1 MLSDID
7 FMYHDR
13 QVEIKTPMREVPM
26 KGTPDPTRALY
37 AISVAGELTGV
48 DPQMLR
54 AYEARGLVTPARTE
68 GGTRRYSGLDLDRIQ
83 RVTMYLDAG
92 LNLAGIERVFALEA
106 ETDDLRDHVRRLGGR
121 PRHRSRPPSGGSD
134 ESGSPTGSR

>member
-1 MLSDID
+1 MPFGLIVNDID
-7 FMYHDR
+7 FMYHKP
-13 QVEIKTPMREVPM
+13 QPEIKSPAQTTRTTAPMP
-26 KGTPDPTRALY
+26 TTSDPDRALY

-54 AYEARGLVTPARTE
+54 IYENRGLLTPFRTE
-68 GGTRRYSGLDLDRIQ
+68 GGTRRYSGRDIARIE
-83 RVTMYLDAG
+83 RIAMYLDAG

-121 PRHRSRPPSGGSD
+121 PRRRS
-134 ESGSPTGSR
+134 

>member
-1 MLSDID
+1 MPAASD
-7 FMYHDR
+7 
-13 QVEIKTPMREVPM
+13 
-26 KGTPDPTRALY
+26 PDHALY

-54 AYEARGLVTPARTE
+54 IYESRGLLTPFRTD
-68 GGTRRYSGLDLDRIQ
+68 GGTRRYSRRDLERIE
-83 RVTMYLDAG
+83 RIAMYLDAG

-121 PRHRSRPPSGGSD
+121 PRGRSDGPDHVFR
-134 ESGSPTGSR
+134 

>member
-1 MLSDID
+1 MVNDID
-7 FMYHDR
+7 FMYHMA
-13 QVEIKTPMREVPM
+13 QSEIKSPVQTTRTTAPMPP
-26 KGTPDPTRALY
+26 TSDPDHALY

-54 AYEARGLVTPARTE
+54 IYENRGLLTPFRTD
-68 GGTRRYSGLDLDRIQ
+68 GGTRRYSGRDIERIE
-83 RVTMYLDAG
+83 RISTYLDAG

-121 PRHRSRPPSGGSD
+121 PRPRS
-134 ESGSPTGSR
+134 